1 MKVHDIASVV
11 RAGEVGFHSENEF
24 NRYYTQKHTIVR
36 WVQAN
41 KNCTEMLE
49 EVYHKSFI
57 RSIFPSLLV
66 DC

>member
-36 WVQAN
+36 WEQAN
-41 KNCTEMLE
+41 KNWTEMLE
-49 EVYHKSFI
+49 KVYHKSFI

-66 DC
+66 DF